1 MYSEIVQGLAK
12 VSTWVMIP
20 SVDMTFGILTAD
32 RHTPQKIRICFKG
45 LAGYLPP
52 ASRLRGIVSSVS
64 ALGNGRPRLGRFG
77 LGLGG
82 PRKVRDQFCVFI
94 WTSCGQ
100 EIQHLSAI

>member
-1 MYSEIVQGLAK
+1 
-12 VSTWVMIP
+12 
-20 SVDMTFGILTAD
+20 MTFGILTAD

-45 LAGYLPP
+45 LAGYLLP
-52 ASRLRGIVSSVS
+52 ASYLLVS
-64 ALGNGRPRLGRFG
+64 ALGNGRPRLGPFG